1 MHSVELARTR
11 CLVCTVR
18 SILLGLVFGYL
29 TLVANAQWITD
40 PYHEENIQLGIDRVY
55 NLEFAEATKYFE
67 AVKKSYPD
75 HPSGYFFLAM
85 VEWLRILNNFHD
97 ESRDEQFITMLDQVI
112 SLCDKRLDKNSK
124 DITALFF
131 KGGAIGFRGRLRA
144 NRGSWVL
151 AAKDGVLALP
161 LVRKAY
167 ELDPKNSDVLL
178 GIGIYNYYAA
188 IVPQFYP
195 FVKPMMIFFPAGD
208 REKGLE
214 QLQVASRDAK
224 YANVEAA
231 YFLLQNYYSYEKE
244 YGRALELSLSLHS
257 KFNKN
262 PVFHRYIGRC
272 YVSLGMW
279 SEAEKV
285 FLEVEKRV
293 RQNFVGYNQ
302 YDSREAYY
310 YLGRSAFI
318 KGALEN
324 ALRNLKQCIDISQEI
339 DKNRGSGFST
349 IAHLTMG
356 MIYDLQKKREL
367 AIEQYKKVLS
377 SKQFQNSHT
386 DARRYLQTPYSRY

>member
-1 MHSVELARTR
+1 MHSVELVRAGW
-11 CLVCTVR
+11 LVSTTR
-18 SILLGLVFGYL
+18 SILVGLFFCSL
-29 TLVANAQWITD
+29 SPVANAQWITD
-40 PYHEENIQLGIDRVY
+40 SYHEENIQLGIDRVY
-55 NLEFAEATKYFE
+55 NLEFAEATKHFE
-67 AVKKSYPD
+67 IVKKSYPD

-85 VEWLRILNNFHD
+85 VEWMRILNNFHD
-97 ESRDEQFITMLDQVI
+97 ESGDEQFVSMLDKVI

-124 DITALFF
+124 DVTALFF

-195 FVKPMMIFFPAGD
+195 FVKPMMFFFPAGD
-208 REKGLE
+208 REKGLD
-214 QLQVASRDAK
+214 QLQLASRNAK
-224 YANVEAA
+224 YANVEAS

-244 YGRALELSLSLHS
+244 YGRALELSLSLHT

-293 RQNFVGYNQ
+293 KQNFAGYNQ

-310 YLGRSAFI
+310 YLGRSSFI
-318 KGALEN
+318 KGGLEK
-324 ALRNLKQCIDISQEI
+324 ALRYLKQSNEISQGI
-339 DKNRGSGFST
+339 DKSRGSGFAT
-349 IAHLTMG
+349 NAHLTIG
-356 MIYDLQKKREL
+356 MIYDLQKKRE
-367 AIEQYKKVLS
+367 AAVEQYKKVLS
-377 SKQFQNSHT
+377 SKLFQNSHA